1 MKNRRIKPD
10 IMKTKFLFAIIC
22 LFFLTGCHFNNK
34 NKSTEIESKS
44 SSHEKW
50 SYSGESGPDYWPE
63 LEGQSVCNGQHQS
76 PVNISDIDTKPG
88 KLVQESL
95 DLYYQDITTIKS
107 ITNNGH
113 TIQYNFDAESNF
125 VSLHN
130 KQYKLKQ
137 FHFHSPSE
145 HTINGKHYPL
155 EIHFVHHSEA
165 SNSYIVIAMLVELGE
180 PDPAFDFLEKY
191 LPINVDETKEINSN
205 YYFGSTFPEMYGK
218 DTLNLYT
225 YEGSLTTP
233 PCTESVLWLVI
244 KDPTYASASQI
255 EMLQKL
261 MPKNNYREVQP
272 LNGRIIY
279 NELVVDDISVLNHKI
294 TIETNNL

>member
-1 MKNRRIKPD
+1 
-10 IMKTKFLFAIIC
+10 MKTKFLFAIIM
-22 LFFLTGCHFNNK
+22 LFCFSGCRYNNK
-34 NKSTEIESKS
+34 NKSTEEKESKS

-50 SYSGESGPDYWPE
+50 SYTGESGPDYWAE
-63 LEGQSVCNGQHQS
+63 LEDQSVCSGQHQS
-76 PVNISDIDTKPG
+76 PVNISNIDVKPG
-88 KLVQESL
+88 NLVQESL
-95 DLYYQDITTIKS
+95 DLSYQELTTIKS

-113 TIQYNFDAESNF
+113 TIQYNFNAEGNF
-125 VSLHN
+125 VSLHD

-145 HTINGKHYPL
+145 HTINGVRYPL
-155 EIHFVHHSEA
+155 EAHMVHHSEA
-165 SNSYIVIAMLVELGE
+165 SNSYIVIAMLVEQGA

-191 LPINVDETKEINSN
+191 LPIEVDETKEINSN

-233 PCTESVLWLVI
+233 PCTERVLWLVI

-255 EMLQKL
+255 EILQKL

-272 LNGRIIY
+272 LNGRHVY
-279 NELVVDDISVLNHKI
+279 NEIVADDISVLNQ
-294 TIETNNL
+294 